1 MNRAIKLDISTNDF
15 LKQTKEEIAI
25 ERGKRL
31 RMARVL
37 SGLSRQ
43 EFQDTLSVS
52 TSTLNAWENGRIC
65 LTEKGAIRVSNALS
79 KVNIVCSASWLLD
92 GIGESPRSMDAVKLN
107 LAGLEGD
114 SIRDNIIDEIAFFS
128 TRNKG
133 GICVKVGDD
142 SMAPFYVKGDFVAGI
157 VDNDADHY
165 KEYVGCNVIFSH
177 KKSQYIKHVDFIKDG
192 VIGFSNASCVSN
204 SNTNASDMVISIS
217 DIEYLA
223 KIVFHRSV

>member
-65 LTEKGAIRVSNALS
+65 LTEKGAVRVSNALG
-79 KVNIVCSASWLLD
+79 KINIVCSASWLLD
-92 GIGESPRSMDAVKLN
+92 GIGESPRSMDSVKLN
-107 LAGLEGD
+107 LAGFDGD

-133 GICVKVGDD
+133 GICVKVGDN
-142 SMAPFYVKGDFVAGI
+142 SMSPFYAKGDFVAGI
-157 VDNDADHY
+157 VDKDTNHY

-177 KKSQYIKHVDFIKDG
+177 KKAQYIKHVDFIKDG
-192 VIGFSNASCVSN
+192 VIGFSNASCISD

>member
-1 MNRAIKLDISTNDF
+1 MNKAIKLDISTNDF
-15 LKQTKEEIAI
+15 LKQTKEEIAL

-79 KVNIVCSASWLLD
+79 KVNIVCSAGWLLD
-92 GIGESPRSMDAVKLN
+92 GIGESPRSMDAVKIN
-107 LAGLEGD
+107 LSGLDVD
-114 SIRDNIIDEIAFFS
+114 SIHSNILDEIAFFS

-142 SMAPFYVKGDFVAGI
+142 SMLPFYAKGDFVAGI
-157 VDNDADHY
+157 VDRRIENY

-177 KKSQYIKHVDFIKDG
+177 NRSQYIKRMNFIKDG
-192 VIGFSNASCVSN
+192 VIGFSNASYVFN
-204 SNTNASDMVISIS
+204 GNAKASDMVIGIS
-217 DIEYLA
+217 DIEYIA
-223 KIVFHRSV
+223 KVVFHRSI